1 MLELIIEGNLAVCPF
16 IFSPRFPTAIE
27 MSAGKPN
34 IAGESSS
41 QQPVSFP
48 EPETR
53 SPANVVPINAPSPGI
68 WLDDRRRAQLTLLLL
83 TTGALVMA
91 FIVYRPFLTALFLA
105 LVLTLAVLPLH
116 ERILRRVGGNTA
128 AAVITTTTVLFVV
141 MLPLLLLS
149 LRLVSEAVN
158 LYTYASQQG
167 SAVWSSRSAWLNEG
181 IQHAADQIGMQ
192 PAQLKAAITARVQ
205 EFGAWAVSMVGWA
218 ARGFMQQVSTG
229 IITLLIMFF
238 FLRDH
243 EQYSRDILSM
253 LPLPPGRVDEL
264 SSTVRNTITANIY
277 GMVVVGAAQGD
288 LMGLGWWM
296 VGLPAP
302 VLWGAI
308 AAIFSLVPLVGPSLV
323 WWPGAIVLAL
333 QGKWIQAAVL
343 VAWGAVVV
351 SSVDYIVRPKF
362 ARGRANVNTLLV
374 LLSLLGGIKAFGA
387 IGIIAGPVVLSA
399 VTVLL
404 KIVRE
409 ERAGT
414 AGESAKTGEA

>member
-1 MLELIIEGNLAVCPF
+1 
-16 IFSPRFPTAIE
+16 
-27 MSAGKPN
+27 MSAGRPKIVGGASPQEQ
-34 IAGESSS
+34 ASS
-41 QQPVSFP
+41 P
-48 EPETR
+48 EQADTQTTG
-53 SPANVVPINAPSPGI
+53 NVVPIIAASPGI
-68 WLDDRRRAQLTLLLL
+68 WLDDRRRAHLALLLL

-91 FIVYRPFLTALFLA
+91 FIVYRPFLKVLFLA

-116 ERILRRVGGNTA
+116 EQILRRVGGNTA
-128 AAVITTTTVLFVV
+128 AAVITTTTVLMLV
-141 MLPLLLLS
+141 MLPLLLMS
-149 LRLVSEAVN
+149 LRLVSEAMN
-158 LYTYASQQG
+158 LYTSASQQG
-167 SAVWSSRSAWLNEG
+167 GAVWSSHSAWLNEG
-181 IQHAADQIGMQ
+181 IQHAADRIGMQ
-192 PAQLKAAITARVQ
+192 PSQLKAAITARVQ

-218 ARGFMQQVSTG
+218 ARGFLQQVSTG

-243 EQYSRDILSM
+243 KQYSHDILSM
-253 LPLPPGRVDEL
+253 LPLPPGRVQEL
-264 SSTVRNTITANIY
+264 SSTLRNTITANIY
-277 GMVVVGAAQGD
+277 GMVVVGAAQGG

-296 VGLPAP
+296 TGLPAP

-308 AAIFSLVPLVGPSLV
+308 AAILSLVPLVGPSLV

-343 VAWGAVVV
+343 VGWGAVVV
-351 SSVDYIVRPKF
+351 SSVDYIVRPRF

-414 AGESAKTGEA
+414 AAESAKTGEA

>member
-1 MLELIIEGNLAVCPF
+1 
-16 IFSPRFPTAIE
+16 

-34 IAGESSS
+34 IVGESSS
-41 QQPVSFP
+41 QRPVSSP

-53 SPANVVPINAPSPGI
+53 SPAKVVPILAGSPGI
-68 WLDDRRRAQLTLLLL
+68 WLDDRRRAQLALLLL

-91 FIVYRPFLTALFLA
+91 FIVYRPFLKALFLA

-116 ERILRRVGGNTA
+116 ERILRRVGGNTT
-128 AAVITTTTVLFVV
+128 AAVITTTAVLLVV
-141 MLPLLLLS
+141 MLPLLLMS

-158 LYTYASQQG
+158 LYTYATQQG
-167 SAVWSSRSAWLNEG
+167 GAVWSSRSAWLNDA
-181 IQHAADQIGMQ
+181 IQHAAAQIGMQ
-192 PAQLKAAITARVQ
+192 PAQLKAAVTARVQ
-205 EFGAWAVSMVGWA
+205 EFGAWAVNMVGWA
-218 ARGFMQQVSTG
+218 ARGFLQQVSTG

-238 FLRDH
+238 LLRDH
-243 EQYSRDILSM
+243 KQYSHDILSM
-253 LPLPPGRVDEL
+253 LPLPPGRVQEL
-264 SSTVRNTITANIY
+264 SSTLRTTITANIY
-277 GMVVVGAAQGD
+277 GMVVVGAAQGA

-296 VGLPAP
+296 TGLRAP
-302 VLWGAI
+302 VFWGAV
-308 AAIFSLVPLVGPSLV
+308 AAILSLVPLVGPSLV
-323 WWPGAIVLAL
+323 WWPGAFVLAL
-333 QGKWIQAAVL
+333 QGNWIQAAVL
-343 VAWGAVVV
+343 VVWGAVVV

-409 ERAGT
+409 ERAGP
-414 AGESAKTGEA
+414 AGESGKTGEA

>member
-1 MLELIIEGNLAVCPF
+1 MKPIQ
-16 IFSPRFPTAIE
+16 
-27 MSAGKPN
+27 AG
-34 IAGESSS
+34 
-41 QQPVSFP
+41 
-48 EPETR
+48 
-53 SPANVVPINAPSPGI
+53 SPGI

-158 LYTYASQQG
+158 VYTSASQQG
-167 SAVWSSRSAWLNEG
+167 SAVWSSRSAWLNEA

-277 GMVVVGAAQGD
+277 GMVVVGAAQGA

-387 IGIIAGPVVLSA
+387 IGIIAGPVVLSV

-414 AGESAKTGEA
+414 AGESGKTGEAETGASSNPIDLENRRQIAS